1 MPVRSDRTRRTVKY
15 DWAIIEA
22 IALGLLIAELIT
34 LRLSRRR
41 DREAEMARRQGTNM
55 SNLR

>member
-1 MPVRSDRTRRTVKY
+1 VKY